1 MLAGARI
8 KTCRNCLKRIP
19 SCHANC
25 VEGIRQ
31 DRERKERQA
40 KIEKE
45 RNKDRSYVDYKT
57 QAVVPK
63 AKWP

>member
-8 KTCRNCLKRIP
+8 KTCRNCLKRTP
-19 SCHANC
+19 GCHATC
-25 VEGIRQ
+25 MEGIQQ

-45 RNKDRSYVDYKT
+45 RNKDHGYMAYKT